1 MLWRAYKYGP
11 AWNEPACIYVCIK
24 VYYNVTLLIPLETDV
39 EPLYGSIEL
48 TRAWTKNGTS
58 GARHQVHLD

>member
-1 MLWRAYKYGP
+1 MVPLEINQPVY
-11 AWNEPACIYVCIK
+11 IK

-48 TRAWTKNGTS
+48 TRA
-58 GARHQVHLD
+58 